1 MLQVS
6 NMGGRIAWKQKQSL
20 VDTDNVKGAIACM
33 PTSACFYL
41 LRNCIAESVVLNEW
55 GITNELLQ

>member
-1 MLQVS
+1 
-6 NMGGRIAWKQKQSL
+6 MGGRIAWKQKQSL

-33 PTSACFYL
+33 PTTACFCL